1 MFKRLF
7 YFLVSKKNLFLYW
20 KFELGISFL
29 CYIFVIRYNLIA
41 KFSMFAHPFTT
52 FLHNQNLIKL
62 NFQGNSN
69 LFFFFQT
76 TIILRTSLNLIKT
89 WIYLL
94 ALMDFERKKSYY
106 FIFFDQ
112 KPSLG
117 LYEKLKKI
125 LPDRL
130 SHYDVHWIQTVKPKK
145 NKPNVDSKQQG
156 FTCAQIDLTC
166 AQLRAPGPVI
176 SVLPRNSAL
185 YRAIR
190 DQLRAIPQSCA
201 QFRATEFR
209 S

>member
-1 MFKRLF
+1 M
-7 YFLVSKKNLFLYW
+7 
-20 KFELGISFL
+20 
-29 CYIFVIRYNLIA
+29 IRYNLIA

-69 LFFFFQT
+69 LFFSYSNRHYFAYLVKLNKNVNLSASIDGFRDKK
-76 TIILRTSLNLIKT
+76 ILL
-89 WIYLL
+89 
-94 ALMDFERKKSYY
+94 

-145 NKPNVDSKQQG
+145 QAKCR
-156 FTCAQIDLTC
+156 F
-166 AQLRAPGPVI
+166 
-176 SVLPRNSAL
+176 
-185 YRAIR
+185 
-190 DQLRAIPQSCA
+190 
-201 QFRATEFR
+201 
-209 S
+209 